1 MKPVHTSPERSYRG
15 KCRPR
20 AGETAFQVVLEQSD
34 LHIVTRPPPIGP
46 DMPSVALRAL
56 TEARQQVHLAI
67 ALQPEF
73 AASFS
78 PLPMP
83 PGASLLVRRMVLA
96 AARCGVGPMAAVAGA
111 VAQAVAEALAAHS
124 SEVLVEN
131 GGDLHLIS
139 STQRTIGLL
148 ADPDQDAALGLIL
161 PAEAFPVSLC
171 SSSASIGHS
180 ISLGQGELVVVRSP
194 DACFADA
201 AATALCNLLHT
212 ADDLE
217 LVLARARAWSRPDP
231 DYPEEFR
238 LQGVFAQ
245 CQGSIALWGE
255 LELTAL

>member
-1 MKPVHTSPERSYRG
+1 MKPIHTSSERSYRG

-20 AGETAFQVVLEQSD
+20 PGELAFQVVLEQSD
-34 LHIVTRPPPIGP
+34 LHIVTRVPRSGL
-46 DMPSVALRAL
+46 DMPSLALRAL
-56 TEARQQVHLAI
+56 AEARRQVQLAI
-67 ALQPEF
+67 ALQPAF
-73 AASFS
+73 ATSFS

-83 PGASLLVRRMVLA
+83 PGATPLVRGMVLA
-96 AARCGVGPMAAVAGA
+96 AARCEVGPMAAVAGA
-111 VAQAVAEALAAHS
+111 VAQAVAESLAVHS

-139 STQRTIGLL
+139 SGQRTVGLL
-148 ADPDQDAALGLIL
+148 ADPSQDVALGLVL

-180 ISLGQGELVVVRSP
+180 VSLGHGELVAVRSP
-194 DACFADA
+194 NASFADA

-217 LVLARARAWSRPDP
+217 LVLSRARALARPDP
-231 DYPEEFR
+231 AYSEECR

-245 CQGSIALWGE
+245 CQGSIAVWGDM
-255 LELTAL
+255 ELTAL